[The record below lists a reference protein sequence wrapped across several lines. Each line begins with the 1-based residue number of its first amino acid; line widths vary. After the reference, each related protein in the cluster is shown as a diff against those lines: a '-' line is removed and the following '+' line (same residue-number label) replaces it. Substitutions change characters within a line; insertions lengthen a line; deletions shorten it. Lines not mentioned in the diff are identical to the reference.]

1 MGEQV
6 GLESGEEGG
15 DFFFQGRAEADNL
28 TPQERGFKDG
38 LLQGVLPL
46 TQWTSAHLA
55 LFTAAELRDIGDTR
69 VFVILQIVTPIAS
82 T

>member
-1 MGEQV
+1 M
-6 GLESGEEGG
+6 
-15 DFFFQGRAEADNL
+15 

-46 TQWTSAHLA
+46 TQWTSAQLA

-69 VFVILQIVTPIAS
+69 FRDSPNRYTDCIYITEMS
-82 T
+82 RGEFDS